1 MLKRLNT
8 LILNKFFIPPTHFF
22 IFLLLGTVAS
32 ASASTITDFT
42 WVSTSAYSAS
52 TIVDGIEI
60 TLKSNNLPFYFTIN
74 TQGSGAMVFDLSSDI
89 DTTITLSF
97 DQTIESLRL
106 YIEDLDTSESLINLS
121 TATTAVDG
129 DLFSSGNSVFSNS
142 NEGDGNLI
150 WNNLYTN
157 SISFEYIRDHAG
169 LGLFLNKLEFVTAS
183 TSTVPEPTTMLLFG
197 LGILGIAG
205 VSRKK
210 TA

>member
-1 MLKRLNT
+1 MNKK
-8 LILNKFFIPPTHFF
+8 LNKLIIF

-32 ASASTITDFT
+32 SSASTITDFT

-52 TIVDGIEI
+52 TIVDGVEI
-60 TLKSNNLPFYFTIN
+60 TLESDNLPFYFSTG
-74 TQGSGAMVFDLSSDI
+74 TQGSGAMFFDVSRDI

-106 YIEDLDTSESLINLS
+106 YIEDLDNNGESLINLS

-129 DLFSSGNSVFSNS
+129 DLFSSGNSVFSN
-142 NEGDGNLI
+142 GLDDDGNLI
-150 WNNLYTN
+150 WNNLYAN
-157 SISFEYIRDHAG
+157 SISFDYIRNAG
-169 LGLFLNKLEFVTAS
+169 HGLFLNELEFVTAS
-183 TSTVPEPTTMLLFG
+183 TSTVPEPATMLLFG
-197 LGILGIAG
+197 LGILGIVG